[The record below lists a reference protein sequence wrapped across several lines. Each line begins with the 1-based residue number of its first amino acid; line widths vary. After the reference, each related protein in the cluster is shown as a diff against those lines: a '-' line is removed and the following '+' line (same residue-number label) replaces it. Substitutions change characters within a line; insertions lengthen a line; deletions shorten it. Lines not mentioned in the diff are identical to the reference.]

1 MKKILLISLVV
12 GLTGCVSPQYNYV
25 PKAKDVSKP
34 AIGSIN
40 TAFVGDA
47 LLSQGRIV
55 ERNTLVVDETFKP
68 TFQYEVKSG
77 SYPQTGEDDKNKY
90 FAIMDSKT
98 KTNGVQSK
106 MLSDPPKDLM
116 VDSKGELC
124 IISVYNTKYCGEA
137 KNTRIETENVIT
149 EKSFQ
154 QTLIYSGKV
163 GNKINIGYREFSNDV
178 ARPAFN
184 NNVEYDLNE
193 SKEIGYKGALLEI
206 IEATNQNIKY
216 KVIKNFNKVD

>member
-1 MKKILLISLVV
+1 MKKILLIGLVSGLV
-12 GLTGCVSPQYNYV
+12 GCASPQYNYV

-47 LLSQGRIV
+47 LLSQGRIA
-55 ERNTLVVDETFKP
+55 ERNTLIVDTTFKP
-68 TFQYEVKSG
+68 TLQYEIKSG

-90 FAIMDSKT
+90 FSIVDSKT

-116 VDSKGELC
+116 IDSKGWLC
-124 IISVYNTKYCGEA
+124 IVSVYNVKSCGDA
-137 KNTRIETENVIT
+137 KNVHVETENVLT
-149 EKSFQ
+149 DRSFQ

-184 NNVEYDLNE
+184 NNVEYDLSQ